1 MTYAVE
7 IVVRKK
13 EGKFYYGYASQYP
26 QNKGFEPINSYGKW
40 YASQMSF
47 KPFRTA
53 LKEAKNECIR
63 LNNSSYVSL
72 KAWQSFGNA
81 DKDFFMK
88 MCIEIFIEFAVRKL

>member
-1 MTYAVE
+1 MTYPIE
-7 IVVRKK
+7 IVIRAKN
-13 EGKFYYGYASQYP
+13 GKFYYGFASEYP
-26 QNKGFEPINSYGKW
+26 LNKGFKHINGYGKW
-40 YASQMSF
+40 YGSQMSF
-47 KPFRTA
+47 KPFKQTLR
-53 LKEAKNECIR
+53 EAKRECIG